1 MPLENAL
8 VVAAL
13 AAATAV
19 ALAWTWRWTRR
30 RRETVWR
37 RFARRHGLRVVRREG
52 HTALVGNRHGRSVRL
67 AVDEDGSDGELV
79 GIVPVRM
86 EVQLRLNVPPQLA
99 LTCSGAAIGALAQ
112 GLGAQTLPADER
124 GGGHLILQ
132 EGADAESAGAFLTL
146 PRRQAL
152 LQLARDVDPATA
164 GLERQCVYC
173 EDRMTGVD
181 LDRLDAWLQKLEQAA
196 AALDLPGDEIGDEQ
210 RDREPERGADAG
222 TRT

>member
-19 ALAWTWRWTRR
+19 ALVWIWRWTRR

-37 RFARRHGLRVVRREG
+37 RFARRHGLRVVRRDG
-52 HTALVGNRHGRSVRL
+52 HTALVGNRHGRSVSL

-86 EVQLRLNVPPQLA
+86 EVQLRLNMPPQLA

-112 GLGAQTLPADER
+112 GLGAQTLPVDE
-124 GGGHLILQ
+124 GGAGQLILQ
-132 EGADAESAGAFLTL
+132 EGADARSAGAFLTP

-164 GLERQCVYC
+164 GLERHCVYC

-196 AALDLPGDEIGDEQ
+196 AELERPSAGAGDEPGD
-210 RDREPERGADAG
+210 P
-222 TRT
+222 